1 MIRLDN
7 VINQTQ
13 ATYEGVF
20 LGYNPGHKRIQYPC
34 MMYLEGAEPLKVD
47 NTDEEADARKKG
59 YDNFTAGAL
68 SNRHL
73 INHFWDLEDMSPKQL
88 VVYAREEYGVELPVE
103 AGQVKLFKCLCEL
116 TRCSPKNRNRLIMMA
131 HTVAM
136 NYDATIEQIKRA
148 FEKPSPSVEMELET
162 WEIYA

>member
-1 MIRLDN
+1 MLKLDN

-34 MMYLEGAEPLKVD
+34 MMYLEGTEPLKVD
-47 NTDEEADARKKG
+47 NTDEEVEARKNG

-136 NYDATIEQIKRA
+136 NYDETLEQIKRT
-148 FEKPSPSVEMELET
+148 FEKPSPFVEMELET